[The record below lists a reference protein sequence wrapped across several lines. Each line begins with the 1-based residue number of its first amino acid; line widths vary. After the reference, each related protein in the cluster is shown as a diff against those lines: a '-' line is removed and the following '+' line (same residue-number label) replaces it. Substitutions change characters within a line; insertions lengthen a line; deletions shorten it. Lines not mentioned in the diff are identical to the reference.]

1 MLIMQQA
8 NNARKLLEQIKKS
21 QKSNFSSIEKS
32 KLKLEDFDSNNSEL
46 DSLVEEILQNEGER
60 NQ

>member
-1 MLIMQQA
+1 MQQA

-21 QKSNFSSIEKS
+21 QKSDLSSIEKS

>member
-21 QKSNFSSIEKS
+21 QKSDLSSIEKS

-46 DSLVEEILQNEGER
+46 DSLVDEILQNEGER